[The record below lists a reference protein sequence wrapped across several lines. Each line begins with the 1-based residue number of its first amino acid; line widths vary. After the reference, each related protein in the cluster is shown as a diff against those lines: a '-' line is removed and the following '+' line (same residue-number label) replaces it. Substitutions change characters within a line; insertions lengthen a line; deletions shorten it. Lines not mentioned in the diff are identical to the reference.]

1 MLFRSL
7 VGPFYK
13 ENISLL
19 FFLFIVMIGV
29 VGEDNGAEIWQYH
42 YSLALAMLQNAGYLL
57 FVFAAWL
64 LYTRK
69 CALFVSG
76 LLKQPDYSFIT
87 GCNSLKKARRFL
99 EFLWVAVWLLLP
111 IVLYGLFVIV
121 YGGVH
126 HFYFPIVVVA
136 VFLCSL
142 CICSALWFVYILDNR
157 YKEKP
162 AIHLRLP
169 FSSSYGMIL
178 LRQVAQKQ
186 KIMWLAFK
194 LFTCGVLYGIALN
207 NTTPND
213 YETVSLFLFFNFG
226 VLANGVIVFGLRE
239 FEESRLFFYRAVPVP
254 LLRRLAGY
262 ALAYFVLLIPE
273 FITTFL
279 LVPVHLHFGDALL
292 FSLCAYGLVLLMNS
306 ITFLGNFSRKEYLF
320 LLLMVFCIEY
330 IFLGGIGLSLLCGLL
345 FAAAIAAFLA
355 GYYRFERAIV

>member
-57 FVFAAWL
+57 FVFVAWL

-69 CALFVSG
+69 CVLFVAG
-76 LLKQPDYSFIT
+76 LLKQPDYSFIAV
-87 GCNSLKKARRFL
+87 CNGFNKARRFL
-99 EFLWVAVWLLLP
+99 EFLWVAIWLLLP
-111 IVLYGLFVIV
+111 LVLYGVFVVV
-121 YGGVH
+121 YGWIH
-126 HFYFPIVVVA
+126 HFYLPIIAVA
-136 VFLCSL
+136 VFLLSL
-142 CICSALWFVYILDNR
+142 CLCSALWFVYTMDTL
-157 YKEKP
+157 YKEKA

-169 FSSSYGMIL
+169 LPSSHAMIL

-239 FEESRLFFYRAVPVP
+239 FEETHLFFYRAVPVP
-254 LLRRLAGY
+254 LFRRLAGY

-273 FITTFL
+273 FITTAL
-279 LVPVHLHFGDALL
+279 LVPVHLHYGDALL
-292 FSLCAYGLVLLMNS
+292 FSVCAYGLVLLMNS
-306 ITFLGNFSRKEYLF
+306 ITFLGNFSRKEYFF
-320 LLLMVFCIEY
+320 LLLMVFCVEY
-330 IFLGGIGLSLLCGLL
+330 IFLGGIGLPMLCGLL
-345 FAAAIAAFLA
+345 LAAAIIAFLA